1 VKTWLLITLE
11 SSERQ
16 YGGNLGYEDALRS
29 MYRYDSFVPNHK
41 QLSPGDAVVLRGK
54 SSVFGCAVIERI
66 DSQLSTKRRL
76 LCPVCK
82 STKLKQRAQETPR
95 YRCECGE
102 TFDRPNER
110 DDSCTTYDAYF
121 GASFQPLDD
130 SITIAQ
136 LWALAPRLNKQ
147 LAMLEVDTIGTAELV
162 RAAMIRIAP
171 ADTPPASTMSL
182 FREGQR
188 TSVLVNRYERDPKA
202 RKACLE
208 HYGCS
213 CAACGFVFSSFYGAL
228 GEGVIEVHHLEQLSE
243 SDDGRSVHA
252 VHDLRPLCSNCHT
265 MIHRRQPALTLDEL
279 RELIQRSTV

>member
-29 MYRYDSFVPNHK
+29 VYRYDSFVPNYK
-41 QLSPGDAVVLRGK
+41 QLSPGDAVLLRGK
-54 SSVFGCAVIERI
+54 SNIFGCAVIERI
-66 DSQLSTKRRL
+66 DSQVSTKRRL
-76 LCPVCK
+76 LCPVCA

-102 TFDRPNER
+102 TFDRPSER
-110 DDSCTTYDAYF
+110 DDSCTTYDAHF

-147 LAMLEVDTIGTAELV
+147 LAMLEIDTRGTAELV
-162 RAAMIRIAP
+162 RAAVTRIAP
-171 ADTPPASTMSL
+171 TDTPPASTKSL
-182 FREGQR
+182 FKEGQR

-202 RKACLE
+202 RQACLE
-208 HYGCS
+208 HYGCR
-213 CAACGFVFSSFYGAL
+213 CAACGFIFSSFYGAL

-243 SDDGRSVHA
+243 GEGGRLVDA
-252 VHDLRPLCSNCHT
+252 VRDLRPLCSNCHT
-265 MIHRRQPALTLDEL
+265 MIHRRQPALTIDEL
-279 RELIQRSTV
+279 RALIQRPSV